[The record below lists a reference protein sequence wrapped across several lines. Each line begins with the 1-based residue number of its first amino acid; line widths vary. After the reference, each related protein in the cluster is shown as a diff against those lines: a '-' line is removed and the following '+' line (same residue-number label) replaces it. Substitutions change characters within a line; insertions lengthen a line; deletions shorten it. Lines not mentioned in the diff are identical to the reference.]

1 MLKERCLVLH
11 HNYVVYHLHSDY
23 SLLDSCT
30 QPNDYIKLA
39 KELGMKAIGFSEH
52 GHLKGWFAK
61 MMACKQAGLKYMHGT
76 EIYLTESLTEKV
88 RDNYHTVLY
97 AKNAAGFEELNR
109 LVSRSFDA
117 NHFYYTNRISFDEF
131 LHLSD
136 NILTTSAC
144 LASPLNK
151 LDVSHPMYEKLVKRY
166 DYLEVQ
172 PHDCDDQR
180 TYNIHLAELAAKY
193 QKPLIA
199 GTDTHSLDAYKADCR
214 RILLKAKHKSYG
226 NEDDFDLTWK
236 TYDELVDAFRKQGA
250 LPEALYMEA
259 IQNTVAFSEQCEEY
273 EIDTSIRYPILYG
286 TREKDDEMFVSLV
299 WRMFEE
305 KIQRGIIPRSQE
317 QAFHDALEEE
327 IRVFRKLHMQ
337 GFMLCMSETI
347 RWCHDNGIPTGP
359 GRGSVG
365 GSRVAY
371 VTDIIDVNPEQ
382 WHTVFSRFCNE
393 DREEIGDIDTDVRES
408 DRPRIFEYLIQKFGA
423 DKTARVPTYA
433 TAAEKAPIDIAGK
446 ALRMY
451 WNEEHGFKDDD
462 NPDENPY
469 SITRIKEIKAA
480 FEADPDTAK
489 AQHNDV
495 LLFYDGLVG
504 TKTAQSVHA
513 AGMVVSPVCLPECFG
528 TFIKDN
534 ETVLMI
540 DMAEIHDAGLAKLD
554 WLVLSNINIL
564 AETCQNAGIPY
575 PKTHEVDFNDPA
587 VWQDMLRSPIGIFQM
602 ESDYAFKLLSDFKP
616 KSIFDM
622 SLVTACIRPS
632 GTSYRN
638 DLIARIPHKNP
649 DPIID
654 ELLAD
659 NNGYLVYQEDV
670 IKFLQDICGLSGS
683 EADNV
688 RRAIGRKDEARL
700 QKALPQILEGYCS
713 KSKKPRETAETEA
726 LEYIQI
732 LQDSA
737 SYMFNYGHSVA
748 YCIVG
753 YLCAWLRHYHPVE
766 FLTAYLNN
774 AASAEDIANG
784 TALANVYG
792 ITITTPRFGFSRD
805 RYYGTPSDKII
816 AKGLGSVKYMSD
828 TIAEQLYELAHSGQY
843 PTFMSLLQALGTTS
857 VNARQRD
864 ILILIDFFSA
874 FGNSRELNQI
884 VNIFEFFKCG
894 DAKKIKSEQIPD
906 FLADHFDQF
915 ATNINAK
922 GETLKTWTITDMDGL
937 LAACEEYVRSLH
949 LPDLPVKIKMQNQK
963 EYLGYIDLTTGADE
977 DRRKLWVMDIMPL
990 KDKKTG
996 EPWCYRIDT
1005 RSIGSG
1011 KISRVSIAAFV
1022 FKTLPLKTDDIIYA
1036 DALHKN
1042 RQGYWYLDKYHLV
1055 A

>member
-1 MLKERCLVLH
+1 MALP
-11 HNYVVYHLHSDY
+11 HNYIVYHLHSDY
-23 SLLDSCT
+23 SLVDSAT
-30 QPNDYIKLA
+30 NPKDYVELA
-39 KELGMKAIGFSEH
+39 KQQGMTALGFSEH
-52 GHLKGWFAK
+52 GLPRGWFSKYELCRA
-61 MMACKQAGLKYMHGT
+61 AGIKYMHGVEVYMT
-76 EIYLTESLTEKV
+76 ETLNEKI

-97 AKNAAGFEELNR
+97 AKNYDGFIELNK
-109 LVSRSFDA
+109 LMSRSSQPD
-117 NHFYYTNRISFDEF
+117 HFYYTNRISFDEF
-131 LHLSD
+131 LNLSE

-166 DYLEVQ
+166 DYLEIQ
-172 PHDCDDQR
+172 PHDCDEQR
-180 TYNIHLAELAAKY
+180 TFNIHLAALAAKY
-193 QKPLIA
+193 HKPLIA
-199 GTDTHSLDAYKADCR
+199 GTDTHNLSDYKAECR
-214 RILLKAKHKSYG
+214 KILLRKNHRTYG
-226 NEDDFDLTWK
+226 NEDEFDLTWK
-236 TYDELVDAFRKQGA
+236 TYDELCDAFKQQGA
-250 LPEALYMEA
+250 LPEELYLDA
-259 IQNTVAFSEQCEEY
+259 IHNTVMFADQCEEY

-286 TREKDDEMFVSLV
+286 SRDKDDEVFVQNIWNSL
-299 WRMFEE
+299 EE
-305 KIQRGIIPRSQE
+305 KLQRGVIPRSQE
-317 QAFHDALEEE
+317 QAFRDALEEE

-337 GFMLCMSETI
+337 GFMLSMSEMI

-371 VTDIIDVNPEQ
+371 VLDIIDVNPEQ

-408 DRPRIFEYLIQKFGA
+408 DRPRIFEYLINRFGV

-446 ALRMY
+446 ALRMS
-451 WNEEHGFKDDD
+451 WNIEHGYKEDD

-469 SITRIKEIKAA
+469 SLSRIKKIKIA
-480 FEADPDTAK
+480 FETDPDVAR
-489 AQHNDV
+489 AQYPDV
-495 LLFYDGLVG
+495 LYYYDGLLGV
-504 TKTAQSVHA
+504 KTAQSVHA
-513 AGMVVSPVCLPECFG
+513 AGMVVSPDSLSENCGVFL
-528 TFIKDN
+528 KDD
-534 ETVLMI
+534 EQVLLV
-540 DMAEIHDAGLAKLD
+540 DMEELHDMGYAKYDL
-554 WLVLSNINIL
+554 LCLSNINIL
-564 AETCQNAGIPY
+564 AETCASAGIHY
-575 PKTHEVDFNDPA
+575 PRTHEIDFNDQA
-587 VWQDMLRSPIGIFQM
+587 VWRDMLRSPIGIFQM
-602 ESDYAFKLLSDFKP
+602 ESDYAFKLLSDFRP

-688 RRAIGRKDEARL
+688 RRAIGRKDEVRL
-700 QKALPQILEGYCS
+700 QKALPQILEGYCA

-737 SYMFNYGHSVA
+737 SYMFGFNHAVE
-748 YCIVG
+748 YCVLG
-753 YLCAWLRHYHPVE
+753 YLCAWLRYKYPVE

-784 TALANVYG
+784 TALANIYG
-792 ITITTPRFGFSRD
+792 ITVTTPRFGFSRD
-805 RYYGTPSDKII
+805 IYYGTPSEKII

-828 TIAEQLYELAHSGQY
+828 TVAEQLYNLSQQNQF
-843 PTFMSLLQALGTTS
+843 PTFMSLLKALNQTS
-857 VNARQRD
+857 LNTRQRD

-874 FGNSRELNQI
+874 FGNCHELSSITNL
-884 VNIFEFFKCG
+884 FEYFKCG
-894 DAKKIKSEQIPD
+894 EAKTIKTEKIPD
-906 FLADHFDQF
+906 FLAESFSRY
-915 ATNINAK
+915 ATNINDK
-922 GETLKTWTITDMDGL
+922 GKELKTWTITDMDGL
-937 LAACEEYVRSLH
+937 LNACEQYVKSLQ
-949 LPDLPVKIKMQNQK
+949 LADIPIKVKMQNQK
-963 EYLGYIDLTTGADE
+963 EYLGYIDLTTNDQD
-977 DRRKLWVMDIMPL
+977 DRRKLWIMDIIPL
-990 KDKKTG
+990 RDKRTG
-996 EPWCYRIDT
+996 EPWCYRVDT
-1005 RSIGSG
+1005 RSIGTG
-1011 KISRVSIAAFV
+1011 KLARLSIAAFV
-1022 FKTLPLKTDDIIYA
+1022 FTGAPVKTNDIIYV

-1042 RQGYWYLDKYHLV
+1042 KQGYWYLDKYHLI

>member
-1 MLKERCLVLH
+1 MALH

-23 SLLDSCT
+23 SLIDSAT
-30 QPNDYIKLA
+30 KPSEYVELA
-39 KELGMKAIGFSEH
+39 KAQGMTALGFSEH
-52 GHLKGWFAK
+52 GLPRGWFSKYELCRA
-61 MMACKQAGLKYMHGT
+61 AGIKYMHGV
-76 EIYLTESLTEKV
+76 EVYMTESLTEKV

-97 AKNAAGFEELNR
+97 AKNYDGFLELNK
-109 LVSRSFDA
+109 LMSRSSQPD
-117 NHFYYTNRISFDEF
+117 HFYYTNRISFDEF

-136 NILTTSAC
+136 NILATSAC

-172 PHDCDDQR
+172 PHDCEDQR
-180 TYNIHLAELAAKY
+180 VFNIHLATLAAKY
-193 QKPLIA
+193 HKPLIV
-199 GTDTHSLDAYKADCR
+199 GTDTHSLNDYKAECR
-214 RILLKAKHKSYG
+214 AVLLRKNHRTYG
-226 NEDDFDLTWK
+226 NEDEFDLTWK
-236 TYDELVDAFRKQGA
+236 TYDELCEAFKQQGA
-250 LPEALYMEA
+250 LTEEQYLAALD
-259 IQNTVAFSEQCEEY
+259 NTVAFADQCEEY
-273 EIDTSIRYPILYG
+273 EIDTTIRYPILYG
-286 TREKDDEMFVSLV
+286 SREKDDSVFVSNIWNSL
-299 WRMFEE
+299 EA
-305 KIQRGIIPRSQE
+305 KLQRGIIPRDQE
-317 QAFHDALEEE
+317 QAFRDALEEE

-337 GFMLCMSETI
+337 GFMLSMSEMI
-347 RWCHDNGIPTGP
+347 RWCHENGIPTGP

-371 VTDIIDVNPEQ
+371 VTDIIDINPEQ

-408 DRPRIFEYLIQKFGA
+408 DRPRIFQYLIDRFGT

-446 ALRMY
+446 ALRMS
-451 WNEEHGFKDDD
+451 WNVEHGYKEDE

-469 SITRIKEIKAA
+469 SISTIKTIKAA
-480 FEADPDTAK
+480 FEENPDAAR
-489 AQHNDV
+489 AQYPDV
-495 LLFYDGLVG
+495 LYYYDGLLGV
-504 TKTAQSVHA
+504 KTAQSVHA
-513 AGMVVSPVCLPECFG
+513 AGMVVSPDSLSENCGV
-528 TFIKDN
+528 FIKDD
-534 ETVLMI
+534 EQVLLV
-540 DMAEIHDAGLAKLD
+540 DMEELHDMGYAKYDL
-554 WLVLSNINIL
+554 LCLSNINIL
-564 AETCQNAGIPY
+564 AETCANAGIPY
-575 PKTHEVDFNDPA
+575 PKTHEVDFNDQA
-587 VWQDMLRSPIGIFQM
+587 VWMDMLRSPIGIFQM

-616 KSIFDM
+616 RSIYDM

-700 QKALPQILEGYCS
+700 KKALPQILEGYCS
-713 KSKKPRETAETEA
+713 KSKKPRETAEAEA

-737 SYMFNYGHSVA
+737 SYMFGYNHSIE
-748 YCIVG
+748 YCVLG
-753 YLCAWLRHYHPVE
+753 YLCAWLRYKYPTE

-774 AASAEDIANG
+774 AASADDIANG

-805 RYYGTPSDKII
+805 RYYGTPSEKII
-816 AKGLGSVKYMSD
+816 AKGLGSVKFMSD
-828 TIAEQLYELAHSGQY
+828 TIAEQLYELAHTGQY
-843 PTFMSLLQALGTTS
+843 PTFISLLKALDSTS
-857 VNARQRD
+857 LNSRQRD
-864 ILILIDFFSA
+864 ILILIDFFSV

-884 VNIFEFFKCG
+884 VNVFEYFKG
-894 DAKKIKSEQIPD
+894 GLAKKIKSSQIPD
-906 FLADHFDQF
+906 FMTDSFHKY

-922 GETLKTWTITDMDGL
+922 GEVLKTWTITDMDGL
-937 LAACEEYVRSLH
+937 LNACEEHIRSLH
-949 LPDLPVKIKMQNQK
+949 LPDLPIKIKMQNQK
-963 EYLGYIDLTTGADE
+963 EYLGYIDLTTGVDE
-977 DRRKLWVMDIMPL
+977 DRRKLWVMDVMPL

-1011 KISRVSIAAFV
+1011 KISRISIASFV
-1022 FKTLPLKTDDIIYA
+1022 YKTLPIKVDDIIYA

-1042 RQGYWYLDKYHLV
+1042 RQGYWYLDKYHLI